1 MEKTNSCTHQ
11 PRKTASSIYGISSG
25 ADQDLSPQRGSE
37 NFEGIP
43 HHHVPLSSKHML
55 RKRTAAHINRFIPPQ
70 AFMESV
76 LVQTKISPHN
86 VGRRTLKV
94 QHIIMFR
101 SRQDRCYME
110 KTNSCT
116 HQPLHNP
123 SSNYGISSG
132 ADQDLSPQRGSENFE
147 GITHHVPLS
156 SRQMIHEEN
165 KQLHA
170 STASYRLK
178 HLWNQF
184 WCRPR
189 SLPTT
194 WVGEL

>member
-1 MEKTNSCTHQ
+1 MAVK
-11 PRKTASSIYGISSG
+11 
-25 ADQDLSPQRGSE
+25 
-37 NFEGIP
+37 
-43 HHHVPLSSKHML
+43 
-55 RKRTAAHINRFIPPQ
+55 
-70 AFMESV
+70 
-76 LVQTKISPHN
+76 
-86 VGRRTLKV
+86 GRRTPFGKVLEIILAGWFCCNVRTVPTQLKDKV
-94 QHIIMFR
+94 PKPIR
-101 SRQDRCYME
+101 YTCYME

-116 HQPLHNP
+116 HQPLHTT
-123 SSNYGISSG
+123 SSIYGISSG